1 MAQQDFLPPDFQ
13 EELDSAQRRRALAQM
28 FLQQGLTQ
36 QPQGQMVGAHYVPAS
51 WTQHLAGLGKALMG
65 SYMDAR
71 AGQDINATKKRFSQ
85 AQSDELG
92 RIQGMVT
99 GRPEQMT
106 PNFVMQPGEGG
117 EPEPVKSTAVPGNPL
132 MAEQEAQR
140 SQFPAAQALGK
151 VLMEARMK
159 RTAEMQKELANRVP
173 VADIPSIYEGRT
185 TDLKPKQTVHYV
197 DGLPIATPAEY
208 VPGGPQPARI
218 GPGYDQK
225 TIAGAGGRP
234 IVTQVNPL
242 TGKSDSIDKAPQTSV
257 SVQTGDREDPYW
269 KAIATKLGDKDA
281 AIVSAGRDA
290 PAVLDSI
297 ARMRKLHFDSKGDY
311 TAGPAEGVV
320 RLIRDLASQ
329 FDVPLD
335 PAKDIY
341 NAKFQ
346 AEFSNSIAAKILGEG
361 RGLSNE
367 DRQALERAFPNAKIP
382 PAMLPAFLNQYEM
395 LVRGNAAR
403 SQEVLRSLQR
413 GSRGQLPTATRDIPV
428 PPAKPIGDM
437 TTEELEA
444 RLQQLRGGR

>member
-65 SYMDAR
+65 SYMDAK

-234 IVTQVNPL
+234 VVTQVNPL
-242 TGKSDSIDKAPQTSV
+242 TGKSDAIDKAPQTNV
-257 SVQTGDREDPYW
+257 SVQTGDKEDPYW

-290 PAVLDSI
+290 PAILDTI
-297 ARMRKLHFDSKGDY
+297 GRIRKVHFDSQGNY
-311 TAGPAEGVV
+311 TGGPAEGPV
-320 RLIRDLASQ
+320 RFIRDLASQ
-329 FDVPLD
+329 FGIPIDSTVDLN
-335 PAKDIY
+335 
-341 NAKFQ
+341 NARLQ
-346 AEFSNSIAAKILGEG
+346 AEFSNLIASRILGEG

-367 DRQALERAFPNAKIP
+367 DRQALERAFPGGRIP
-382 PAMLPAFLNQYEM
+382 PAMLPAFLNQYET
-395 LVRGNAAR
+395 LVRANAAR
-403 SQEVLRSLQR
+403 SQEVLRSLQQ

-428 PPAKPIGDM
+428 PPTRPVGEM
-437 TTEELEA
+437 STEELEA
-444 RLQQLRGGR
+444 RMRQLRGGR